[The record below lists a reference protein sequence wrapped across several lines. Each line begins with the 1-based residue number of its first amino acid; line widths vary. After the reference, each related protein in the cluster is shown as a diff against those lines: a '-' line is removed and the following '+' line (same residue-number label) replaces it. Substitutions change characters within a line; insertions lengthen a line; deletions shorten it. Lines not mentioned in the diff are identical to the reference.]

1 MKNTLRAKDYTAL
14 GAFRYAMRQFLRFSK
29 DLVAARASL
38 TPEQY
43 EALLAIKA
51 SSQPDGMTVGQI
63 SEQLQVRHHT
73 AVSLIDKLEA
83 RKLALRK
90 RTNTD
95 RRTVN
100 VQLTRAGTTLLSHL
114 ALIHYHEIRRRAPE
128 IIRALQR
135 LKK

>member
-1 MKNTLRAKDYTAL
+1 MKKTLRAKDYTAL

-29 DLVAARASL
+29 DLLAARANL

-51 SSQPDGMTVGQI
+51 SSQAGGMTVGQI
-63 SEQLQVRHHT
+63 SERLQVRHHT

-83 RKLALRK
+83 RKLVLRK

-100 VQLTRAGTTLLSHL
+100 VHLTRAGSTLLARL
-114 ALIHYHEIRRRAPE
+114 ALIHYQEIRRRAPK
-128 IIRALQR
+128 IIRTLQR

>member
-1 MKNTLRAKDYTAL
+1 MKKTLRAKDYIAL

-29 DLVAARASL
+29 DLLAARANL

-51 SSQPDGMTVGQI
+51 SSQAGGMTVGQI
-63 SEQLQVRHHT
+63 SERLQVRHHT

-83 RKLALRK
+83 RKLAVRK

-100 VQLTRAGTTLLSHL
+100 VQLTRAGNTLLSRL
-114 ALIHYHEIRRRAPE
+114 ALIHYHEFRHRAPE
-128 IIRALQR
+128 MIATLQR

>member
-1 MKNTLRAKDYTAL
+1 VKNTLRAKEYAAL

-29 DLVAARASL
+29 DLVAVRAKL

-51 SSQPDGMTVGQI
+51 SQQPDGMTVGEI
-63 SEQLQVRHHT
+63 SERLQVRHHT
-73 AVSLIDKLEA
+73 AVSLVDKLEA

-90 RTNTD
+90 RTDID

-100 VQLTRAGTTLLSHL
+100 VQLTEAGNAVLSCL
-114 ALIHYHEIRRRAPE
+114 ALIHYQEIRRRAPE
-128 IIRALQR
+128 IIRVLRRLQ
-135 LKK
+135 K